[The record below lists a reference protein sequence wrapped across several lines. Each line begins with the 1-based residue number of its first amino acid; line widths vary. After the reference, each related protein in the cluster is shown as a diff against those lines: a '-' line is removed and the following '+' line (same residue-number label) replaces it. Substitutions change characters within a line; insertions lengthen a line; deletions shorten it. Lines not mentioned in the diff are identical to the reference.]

1 MRGHSDCYALQR
13 FQAVFLF
20 RVLGCFFF
28 TDYMRACKPY
38 HNPNLLSLRRLR
50 SRAIW
55 IVYLKNRAD
64 DLKKR
69 SIVDTVFSSYVWCV
83 RRLENVVTSMLWLGS
98 VRVLSGD
105 TECLLQVCQL
115 SRSSESTHFLSFR
128 RDVALFDSS
137 RGPDGL

>member
-1 MRGHSDCYALQR
+1 
-13 FQAVFLF
+13 
-20 RVLGCFFF
+20 
-28 TDYMRACKPY
+28 MRACKP
-38 HNPNLLSLRRLR
+38 NPNPKLLSLRRLR

-69 SIVDTVFSSYVWCV
+69 SIVDTVSSCIWYV

-98 VRVLSGD
+98 VRVLGGD

-128 RDVALFDSS
+128 RDVALFDSTRS
-137 RGPDGL
+137 PDGL